1 MKLLTKRVS
10 QWRRNNKTDDDHI
23 AQINQAFSPEY
34 EVNRRVSSETN
45 ALSNGII
52 CSSNPVETAY
62 ETELRDEM
70 LNDKKE
76 WEDIMKEAGEDIE
89 MME

>member
-1 MKLLTKRVS
+1 MDAFLPK
-10 QWRRNNKTDDDHI
+10 
-23 AQINQAFSPEY
+23 QID
-34 EVNRRVSSETN
+34 N

-76 WEDIMKEAGEDIE
+76 WEDIMKEAGEDTFGVVR
-89 MME
+89 